1 MDVFNKVQF
10 PRLHSCRW
18 TRPEKEFIRD
28 LKKPSWMAP
37 KVVSHK
43 TDRLLEMITYV
54 MTELEGRFPVW
65 PDKTQSISIL

>member
-1 MDVFNKVQF
+1 
-10 PRLHSCRW
+10 
-18 TRPEKEFIRD
+18 
-28 LKKPSWMAP
+28 MAP

-54 MTELEGRFPVW
+54 TTELEGRFPVW

>member
-1 MDVFNKVQF
+1 
-10 PRLHSCRW
+10 
-18 TRPEKEFIRD
+18 
-28 LKKPSWMAP
+28 MAP

-43 TDRLLEMITYV
+43 TDRLLEMIIYV